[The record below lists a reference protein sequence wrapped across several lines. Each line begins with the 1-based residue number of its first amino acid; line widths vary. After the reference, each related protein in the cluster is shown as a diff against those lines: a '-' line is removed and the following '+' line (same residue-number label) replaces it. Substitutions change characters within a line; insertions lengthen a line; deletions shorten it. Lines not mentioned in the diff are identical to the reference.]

1 MANLLAEGYRRLFK
15 GKRFYI
21 CMIVYLSIA
30 LFEII
35 IYRIGNTMFSGAGD
49 LLNVDTLIFSGLSLT
64 VLMTAITGG
73 MLIARDYTNNTIRN
87 KIIIGHSRT
96 NIYLANLIVTST
108 IILIYLFA
116 YILFICAVGIPLVGT
131 GEFPSADMV
140 KNIFLTIPIM
150 LAFSSLITFITMSIK
165 SVGGAILAIALDYV
179 GSFLGTVLQILAIKY
194 EELARFLEE
203 CLPSMQISMIRSS
216 ITEVPD
222 HAGLMVLY
230 DVIIIAASTVGGIL
244 IFNKTDLK

>member
-1 MANLLAEGYRRLFK
+1 
-15 GKRFYI
+15 
-21 CMIVYLSIA
+21 
-30 LFEII
+30 
-35 IYRIGNTMFSGAGD
+35 
-49 LLNVDTLIFSGLSLT
+49 
-64 VLMTAITGG
+64 
-73 MLIARDYTNNTIRN
+73 
-87 KIIIGHSRT
+87 
-96 NIYLANLIVTST
+96 
-108 IILIYLFA
+108 
-116 YILFICAVGIPLVGT
+116 
-131 GEFPSADMV
+131 
-140 KNIFLTIPIM
+140 
-150 LAFSSLITFITMSIK
+150 MSIK